1 MVHEPRW
8 LVVIET
14 LPKILFPPRPPPAT
28 LPPCKH
34 SKAGPPFSLLP
45 SFFRILHWN
54 AITQNIYI
62 SIPFHQPIFLGK
74 FSLRWEI
81 FRIQENN
88 NRLKYIYIY
97 LLSFFLQLFD
107 FYWFVSENGI
117 NIKLIMKLA
126 KMKFNSHSMRI
137 HADLKLYNFHYLLFK
152 SWKLE
157 KNIFPNHCFTN
168 EILTMIYL
176 PRDTKKY

>member
-14 LPKILFPPRPPPAT
+14 LPKILFPPRPPPA
-28 LPPCKH
+28 KH
-34 SKAGPPFSLLP
+34 SKAGPPFSFLP

-62 SIPFHQPIFLGK
+62 SIPFHQPIFLDK

-88 NRLKYIYIY
+88 NRVKYIY
-97 LLSFFLQLFD
+97 LFSFFLQLFD
-107 FYWFVSENGI
+107 FYWFVSENGV

-137 HADLKLYNFHYLLFK
+137 HADR
-152 SWKLE
+152 
-157 KNIFPNHCFTN
+157 
-168 EILTMIYL
+168 EILKNTNKIL
-176 PRDTKKY
+176 LSIAIL